1 MWQHC
6 GSLGEG
12 GRDLRSYRLRSNSIL
27 VPFPIVNNV
36 NGASLK
42 QNRMKTNHNKGPIP
56 INRTRQTHA
65 VVLCYL
71 SR

>member
-6 GSLGEG
+6 GSQG
-12 GRDLRSYRLRSNSIL
+12 GGGGMRSYRLRSNSIL

-42 QNRMKTNHNKGPIP
+42 QNWMKTNHNKGPIP
-56 INRTRQTHA
+56 INRTRQT
-65 VVLCYL
+65 VVL